1 MISYSE
7 AQALALITDP
17 GTLKRG
23 QELLK
28 PAKWANLGRTET
40 AAWGD
45 CAGSGSKPYLT
56 GIDLSEPAFKCSCP
70 SRVFPCKHGARL
82 LLLLARQP
90 RCCPRARRPP
100 G

>member
-7 AQALALITDP
+7 AQALTLITDP

-28 PAKWANLGRTET
+28 PAKWNNLGRTDT

-45 CAGSGSKPYLT
+45 CVGSGS
-56 GIDLSEPAFKCSCP
+56 
-70 SRVFPCKHGARL
+70 
-82 LLLLARQP
+82 
-90 RCCPRARRPP
+90 RP
-100 G
+100 

>member
-7 AQALALITDP
+7 AQALTLITDP

-28 PAKWANLGRTET
+28 PAKWNNLGRTDT

-45 CAGSGSKPYLT
+45 CVGSGSKPYLT
-56 GIDLSEPAFKCSCP
+56 GIDLTESAFKCSCP
-70 SRVFPCKHGARL
+70 SRVFPCKHGAGL
-82 LLLLARQP
+82 LMLIACQPGLLNDNM
-90 RCCPRARRPP
+90 PP
-100 G
+100 T